1 MFYNWEEIRKER
13 NQQKEKEEKLRK
25 TRMDIANAKEKS
37 WELLRLCI
45 EYLKEN
51 EPEWCE
57 GRLKAESRKLEGRI

>member
-1 MFYNWEEIRKER
+1 
-13 NQQKEKEEKLRK
+13 
-25 TRMDIANAKEKS
+25 MDIANAKEKS
-37 WELLRLCI
+37 WELLRWCI